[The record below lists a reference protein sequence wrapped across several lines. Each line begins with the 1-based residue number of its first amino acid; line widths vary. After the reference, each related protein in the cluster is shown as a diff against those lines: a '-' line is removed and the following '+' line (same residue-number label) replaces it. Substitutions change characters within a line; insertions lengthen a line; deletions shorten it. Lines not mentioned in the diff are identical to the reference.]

1 MSSKAPSNAVRRSVV
16 TRVLWSYAFVVLVFS
31 LVAGWSAL
39 GLRSAADEAAL
50 MRVGYYPLALAVRD
64 LAAKQD
70 IYNSQLN
77 HITAARN
84 PADLRVWFDFALK
97 VGRPKMFAQVRAAIG
112 RAFSASD
119 DHATRA
125 LGRALLEDVSV
136 IDRAMAG
143 DAERLSRLFDA
154 LERRD
159 DQGAERLRDELVTR
173 GSQGSMQLARL
184 EERVEREID
193 RLLDQARGREY
204 LAIRLLIGLSALSL
218 LMGVLMALYA
228 RRVLSP
234 LSAVTA
240 RAKAVAHGDLEPRP
254 PIVSGDEIGELSLTF
269 EGMVSA
275 IALANERLVS
285 NERLA
290 AVGKMAA
297 HVTHEIRNPLSSIAL
312 NLELLEEELAA
323 GPAEARAL
331 VRAIGSEVDRLN
343 LLSQQYLSFA
353 RQKSSN
359 LVEEDLAQVVREAA
373 EFVRRELSQSE
384 VRLELDIDDALGPV
398 PIDEGQ
404 IKQVLFNLLR
414 NARDAM
420 PQGGKVVVSVHARG
434 EKAEICVDDEGHGLD
449 ADARARLFEPF
460 FTTKRHGTGLG
471 LPITRQIVE
480 AHGGSIEFSDRA
492 PHGTRVILLLPRA
505 ASAERGKTPD
515 APRAQPSAV
524 EG

>member
-1 MSSKAPSNAVRRSVV
+1 MRRSVV
-16 TRVLWSYAFVVLVFS
+16 TRVLWSYAFVVLAFS

-39 GLRSAADEAAL
+39 GLRRAAEEAAL
-50 MRVGYYPLALAVRD
+50 MRGGYYPLALVVRD

-77 HITAARN
+77 HITSARN
-84 PADLRVWFDFALK
+84 PADLKVWFDFALK
-97 VGRPKMFAQVRAAIG
+97 VGRPKMFGQVRAAIA
-112 RAFSASD
+112 RAFLTSEDA
-119 DHATRA
+119 ATRG
-125 LGRALLEDVSV
+125 LGEQLLQQVSA
-136 IDRAMAG
+136 IDRVLAG
-143 DAERLSRLFDA
+143 DAERLARLFEA

-159 DQGAERLRDELVTR
+159 DQAAERLRDELVTR

-204 LAIRLLIGLSALSL
+204 LAIRLLIGLSGVSL
-218 LMGVLMALYA
+218 LVGFAMALYA

-234 LSAVTA
+234 LAAVTE

-269 EGMVSA
+269 ESMVSA
-275 IALANERLVS
+275 IAIANEKLVA

-312 NLELLEEELAA
+312 NLELLEEELSS
-323 GPAEARAL
+323 GPGEARAL

-373 EFVRRELSQSE
+373 EFVRRELLQTN
-384 VRLELDIDDALGPV
+384 VVLELVIDDGLGPV

-420 PQGGKVVVSVHARG
+420 PQGGRVRVSVRPLG
-434 EKAEICVDDEGHGLD
+434 EKAEICVEDEGHGLD

-492 PHGTRVILLLPRA
+492 PQGTRVTLLLPRA
-505 ASAERGKTPD
+505 ASGERPRTPD
-515 APRAQPSAV
+515 APRAHSKSASTASGPS
-524 EG
+524 